1 MESVQA
7 KIAEDGLSKHIV
19 LLKGLF
25 KDTLPTLVDQQ
36 YHFVNIDCDL
46 YEPHIECLEYFYPRM
61 VKGGVLFFDDYHSID
76 FPMASK
82 AIDQFMSDKPEQL
95 LHLRFGDDG
104 PNITKSFFVKY

>member
-1 MESVQA
+1 
-7 KIAEDGLSKHIV
+7 
-19 LLKGLF
+19 
-25 KDTLPTLVDQQ
+25 
-36 YHFVNIDCDL
+36 
-46 YEPHIECLEYFYPRM
+46 M